1 MPNNRTGKDYLDG
14 AKKTAKKAVKNSLA
28 YKVAVKNP
36 LTQTLVVA
44 SKSIAKGVKGAVDDK
59 KAAAQKKKDAAQ
71 KKANEWARKN
81 KNQNFKAVQ
90 PKTTPPKTRR
100 LVPTLQQPTKTRRL
114 RSANKKK

>member
-1 MPNNRTGKDYLDG
+1 MSNKRTGPDYLDR
-14 AKKTAKKAVKNSLA
+14 AKKTAKKAVKSSLA

-44 SKSIAKGVKGAVDDK
+44 GKSIGKGVKGVVDDK

-81 KNQNFKAVQ
+81 KNQTFEAVLPKSKT
-90 PKTTPPKTRR
+90 PKTK
-100 LVPTLQQPTKTRRL
+100 RL